1 MHSIDYLNIEIR
13 NLNHIIKD
21 RQLTQG
27 KLAYI
32 FTAYIHTSINKPIN
46 QLSSMNVNAELVYL
60 KNRLQQ
66 GR

>member
-1 MHSIDYLNIEIR
+1 MNSIDYLNIEVR

-32 FTAYIHTSINKPIN
+32 FTAYFHTSINKPIN
-46 QLSSMNVNAELVYL
+46 
-60 KNRLQQ
+60 
-66 GR
+66 